1 MDEQAQRFSP
11 WYISSVQSNAYPTP
25 GQYSNDQGRN
35 QKSLQ
40 NASQWPAAGV
50 AYGPSISGIHPPSAI
65 GPQFTRPALQAAEV
79 QQRENAYGQQC
90 LLMDT
95 ASSPVGLP
103 ARSGHSTASF
113 SFRRQHSRMNE
124 GSWTD
129 STSSSTTSS
138 GHCCVCNAASNSDL
152 IPRRKR
158 RRRAKSGDDK
168 PKSNFSWTTCVPVV
182 AVTVL
187 AASLFL
193 FAISTVVRSR
203 RLAFSLPVTRH
214 LQEGAHPQRKETSSA
229 VANSSDTPVQHKLL
243 VEEEGNEKIRIG
255 DPSTTTEGT
264 SEPTKTSAPTV
275 KAKTLAPGLKR
286 KHSKRASKTAP
297 SPRRAAIKSND
308 SSRKA
313 DRRTKVIP
321 LRHAVGPECREVF
334 YTFCERSQRE
344 FYYQPESNKCY
355 QTNAVNLCT
364 RGSNRFATLDHC
376 VHSCVSTRHPAD
388 ECFGKP
394 TFTRCTRP
402 DVLSDWWHYDNSKCV
417 PWSFPSG
424 GCPANGSMVFPTARE
439 CEKRCRKP
447 HGGARCQRPEV
458 VACGRRHLKYP
469 YFAHVSPADGRLRCF
484 RSSFT
489 TLRRH
494 LCLVGA
500 NRFPT
505 LGTCVAS
512 CRQKPPTSA

>member
-1 MDEQAQRFSP
+1 M
-11 WYISSVQSNAYPTP
+11 
-25 GQYSNDQGRN
+25 
-35 QKSLQ
+35 
-40 NASQWPAAGV
+40 
-50 AYGPSISGIHPPSAI
+50 H
-65 GPQFTRPALQAAEV
+65 
-79 QQRENAYGQQC
+79 
-90 LLMDT
+90 
-95 ASSPVGLP
+95 
-103 ARSGHSTASF
+103 
-113 SFRRQHSRMNE
+113 
-124 GSWTD
+124 
-129 STSSSTTSS
+129 
-138 GHCCVCNAASNSDL
+138 
-152 IPRRKR
+152 
-158 RRRAKSGDDK
+158 
-168 PKSNFSWTTCVPVV
+168 
-182 AVTVL
+182 
-187 AASLFL
+187 
-193 FAISTVVRSR
+193 
-203 RLAFSLPVTRH
+203 
-214 LQEGAHPQRKETSSA
+214 
-229 VANSSDTPVQHKLL
+229 
-243 VEEEGNEKIRIG
+243 
-255 DPSTTTEGT
+255 
-264 SEPTKTSAPTV
+264 
-275 KAKTLAPGLKR
+275 
-286 KHSKRASKTAP
+286 
-297 SPRRAAIKSND
+297 
-308 SSRKA
+308 
-313 DRRTKVIP
+313 
-321 LRHAVGPECREVF
+321 VGPECREVF

-505 LGTCVAS
+505 LEAANFSVVDEVAALFSSLSANNAPPS
-512 CRQKPPTSA
+512 CS